1 MEAQAHL
8 IDELV
13 EVWLK
18 YSHDLRKIRMG
29 RGGGDKK
36 EQERKII
43 KNEYKWTNEN
53 RGIKT

>member
-29 RGGGDKK
+29 QGEGG
-36 EQERKII
+36 QERARKED
-43 KNEYKWTNEN
+43 N
-53 RGIKT
+53 